1 MSQTV
6 CIYNFGEV
14 LHRDDWNFR
23 VAGSVF
29 WRIYNVI
36 EGNAKVR
43 IYDRLHDLRPGYF
56 YMIPAFVAHED
67 ILKGTFL
74 HRYLHFRLDDAYLSD
89 MLDGYDLAFEI
100 PASPLLTGIFDR
112 ISVLCE
118 GFELETPLPQVYENK
133 SSYLFWSQRYDNLSL
148 AERMELGGYIKVLL
162 SMFMQCSVMRKPASN
177 PRVNKGKV
185 FIDKKFG
192 EPITIEDVAC
202 HVGMRP
208 ESFIRAFRHEYNRT
222 PYSYL
227 MEKRINRAKNLLLL
241 STKSIKEITHDCGF
255 RDQSH
260 FCMVFKK
267 ATSTTPGRFR
277 CSIS

>member
-1 MSQTV
+1 MSQTACV
-6 CIYNFGEV
+6 YNFGEV
-14 LHRDDWNFR
+14 FHRDNWNFKIP
-23 VAGSVF
+23 GSVF
-29 WRIYNVI
+29 WRIYHVTD
-36 EGNAKVR
+36 GSAKVR
-43 IYDRLHDLRPGYF
+43 IYNKVQELRPGYF

-67 ILKGTFL
+67 ILHGSFL
-74 HRYLHFRLDDAYLSD
+74 HRYLHFRLDDTYLSD
-89 MLDGYDLAFEI
+89 MMDGYDLAFEI
-100 PASPLLTGIFDR
+100 PASPLLVDIFDR

-118 GFELETPLPQVYENK
+118 GFELETPLPQDYENK
-133 SSYLFWSQRYDNLSL
+133 SSYLFWSHRYDNLPI
-148 AERMELGGYIKVLL
+148 AVRMELGGYIKVVL
-162 SMFMQCSVMRKPASN
+162 SIFLQNSVMHKPASN

-192 EPITIEDVAC
+192 EPIMIEDVAC

-208 ESFIRAFRHEYNRT
+208 ESFIRAYRHEYNRT

-267 ATSTTPGRFR
+267 ATSTTPGMFR